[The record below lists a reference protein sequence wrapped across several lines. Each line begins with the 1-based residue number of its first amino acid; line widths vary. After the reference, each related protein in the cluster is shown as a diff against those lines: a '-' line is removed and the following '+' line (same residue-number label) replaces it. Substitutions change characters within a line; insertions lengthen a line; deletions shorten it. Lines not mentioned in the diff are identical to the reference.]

1 MNSLQIYVHSLRQ
14 GKPAN
19 LSAEQLQWIA
29 ARYPFFPLPFATEA
43 AAERDPQRRRQL
55 MERVALAATDR
66 DMLLRLVD
74 PDGQKF
80 AAFYPDE
87 AEPSTPDTDSAI
99 DTFLKTYGHSD
110 KREDALLER
119 LIFNPVADYSAVLE
133 REAAENPA
141 PAAAEP
147 GSQDAL
153 LDAFLASQSGTLPE
167 ADTDTDSE
175 TEEPLRHQ
183 VTGPAPSSSL
193 SESLAKIYIK
203 QGRYDKAHEI
213 ITQLSLNNP
222 EKSIYFADQLRFLQK
237 LIRNRNHIIKKTITK
252 S

>member
-1 MNSLQIYVHSLRQ
+1 MNPLQIYVHSLRQ

-19 LSAEQLQWIA
+19 LSTEQLQWIA

-43 AAERDPQRRRQL
+43 AAEREPGRRRQL

-80 AAFYPDE
+80 ASFYPDE
-87 AEPSTPDTDSAI
+87 SEPSTPDTDSAI

-133 REAAENPA
+133 REAAQNPA
-141 PAAAEP
+141 PAGAEP

-153 LDAFLASQSGTLPE
+153 LDAFLASQSDMTPE
-167 ADTDTDSE
+167 AN
-175 TEEPLRHQ
+175 EEPADEEPQRHQ

-237 LIRNRNHIIKKTITK
+237 LISNRNHIVKKQ
-252 S
+252 